1 MISRNQISGLK
12 DKISIC
18 LSGLF
23 FSICSTTTKNNGGV
37 FNGNNGAS
45 PGIGDGLEPI
55 LFFTGGFQGGNLVG
69 QGVNNPGSQGVTPGI
84 GVFSEKSFDSS
95 GFNGQ
100 GFGMGLGP
108 GFGQGGQFAQ
118 GGFNQ
123 SGGLGADQG
132 ATGEL
137 NTQNFVSMFSGVN
150 CVASVGR
157 EREEK
162 GTSSP
167 PKKGVKRGLLGGWV
181 KGALGFLGVIAGY
194 DDKKDPPK
202 KMGRREKTPPR
213 GRTPPGVRSYAWGH
227 GGPGAGWARGAAPP
241 RLCSPCLQGW
251 QRLCKHSRQSNSLL
265 PIKKAQ

>member
-1 MISRNQISGLK
+1 MFNNNN
-12 DKISIC
+12 
-18 LSGLF
+18 
-23 FSICSTTTKNNGGV
+23 NNGGV

-194 DDKKDPPK
+194 DDKKDPPQK
-202 KMGRREKTPPR
+202 NGPQGKD
-213 GRTPPGVRSYAWGH
+213 TPPGSNTTRCSILRMG
-227 GGPGAGWARGAAPP
+227 ARGTGGRVGTGGRPP
-241 RLCSPCLQGW
+241 TTLFPVLTG
-251 QRLCKHSRQSNSLL
+251 LATAL
-265 PIKKAQ
+265 